1 MQVIHRLLRLSATAL
16 LVATITATAFF
27 AGYGAGTKVSA
38 YPIAPATENH
48 NPAMG
53 EPEAAAAP
61 SVATD
66 SSPFDVF
73 WEAWR
78 ALQSDYYG
86 ELPDEQEMTYGAIR
100 GVLSLLD
107 DRYTAFLDPQQAAQW
122 SASIHGSFEG
132 IGALVDEWPD
142 GGVLIIEPFE
152 GQPAWEA
159 GLRRGDVI
167 LAVDDQEV
175 TERSLSEAISLIRGP
190 KGTTARLLILR
201 PGEPELFEVE
211 VVRDRIRIPVV
222 KSEMLEG
229 HIAYL
234 RLMEF
239 TAKAPGEVKTA
250 LQALLILQPKGLIF
264 DLRGNPGGL
273 LASAVEVASFFVE
286 GDILIERAGDGE
298 EQHYPAKGQPLIGDV
313 PLVVLV
319 NGGSASASEI
329 VAGAIQ
335 DNGRGLLV
343 GEQTFGKGSVQMPQT
358 LSDGSMLRMTISR
371 WFTPNG
377 RAIHGEGLAPSVVVE
392 FRPEDAEEERDPQL
406 DRAVD
411 ILLSREV
418 KEAGP

>member
-1 MQVIHRLLRLSATAL
+1 MQVIRRLLRLSATAL

-48 NPAMG
+48 NPGIG
-53 EPEAAAAP
+53 ETEAAAAP
-61 SVATD
+61 SLATD
-66 SSPFDVF
+66 SSPFDIF

-107 DRYTAFLDPQQAAQW
+107 DRHTAFLDPQQATQW
-122 SASIHGSFEG
+122 SASIRGSFEG

-175 TERSLSEAISLIRGP
+175 TERTLSEAISLIRGP
-190 KGTTARLLILR
+190 KGTTAHLLILR
-201 PGEPELFEVE
+201 PGEPKPFEVE
-211 VVRDRIRIPVV
+211 VVRERIRIPVV
-222 KSEMLEG
+222 KSGMLEG

-239 TAKAPGEVKTA
+239 TSKAPGEVETA

-273 LASAVEVASFFVE
+273 LDSAVEVASFFVE
-286 GDILIERAGDGE
+286 GDILIERTGDGE
-298 EQHYPAKGQPLIGDV
+298 EEHYPAKGQSLIGDV

-319 NGGSASASEI
+319 NGASASASEI

-335 DNGRGLLV
+335 DNGRGLLL
-343 GEQTFGKGSVQMPQT
+343 GEQTFGKGSVQLPHT

-371 WFTPNG
+371 WFTPND
-377 RAIHGEGLAPSVVVE
+377 RAIHGKGLAPDVVVE
-392 FRPEDAEEERDPQL
+392 FTPEDAEAERDPQL
-406 DRAVD
+406 ERAVD
-411 ILLSREV
+411 ILLLGEV